1 MEKVTKKI
9 GEFMR
14 SRDSTV
20 ASWFFFCNYVVS
32 AEWGWFFFKCTDLKT
47 VHFFQSL
54 PIVSQQRARFE
65 WLQSSNCELGVA
77 RPTELATPIYF
88 CAKRGTGST
97 QKMGFKNTIK
107 ASLSPLSCGFFF
119 LSRECTSFF
128 FGCWHERHC
137 GFFLVLLWGLQNLQ
151 SSIPAA
157 KLANQG

>member
-20 ASWFFFCNYVVS
+20 ASCFFFCNYVVS

-65 WLQSSNCELGVA
+65 WLQSSNCEMGVA

-88 CAKRGTGST
+88 VPSAWTGST
-97 QKMGFKNTIK
+97 QKMGLKT
-107 ASLSPLSCGFFF
+107 LSKQVCHHYLADFFF
-119 LSRECTSFF
+119 FHASAHFF
-128 FGCWHERHC
+128 FFWLLTWETLW
-137 GFFLVLLWGLQNLQ
+137 FFSGALVGVTK
-151 SSIPAA
+151 SS
-157 KLANQG
+157 KLNSGS

>member
-1 MEKVTKKI
+1 M
-9 GEFMR
+9 FC
-14 SRDSTV
+14 
-20 ASWFFFCNYVVS
+20 FFCNYVVS
-32 AEWGWFFFKCTDLKT
+32 AEWGWFFFKCTDLR
-47 VHFFQSL
+47 QSIFSKVCPSL
-54 PIVSQQRARFE
+54 SQQRARFE

-88 CAKRGTGST
+88 LCQAHELVVPKKWGLKT
-97 QKMGFKNTIK
+97 
-107 ASLSPLSCGFFF
+107 LSKQVCHHYLADFFF
-119 LSRECTSFF
+119 FHASAHLFFFFF

>member
-20 ASWFFFCNYVVS
+20 ASCFFFCNYVVS

-97 QKMGFKNTIK
+97 QKMGLKTLSKQVCHHYLADFFFH
-107 ASLSPLSCGFFF
+107 ASAHLFFLAADMRDTVVFFWCSCGGYKIFKAQFRQ
-119 LSRECTSFF
+119 LS
-128 FGCWHERHC
+128 
-137 GFFLVLLWGLQNLQ
+137 
-151 SSIPAA
+151 
-157 KLANQG
+157 

>member
-1 MEKVTKKI
+1 MH
-9 GEFMR
+9 R
-14 SRDSTV
+14 P
-20 ASWFFFCNYVVS
+20 
-32 AEWGWFFFKCTDLKT
+32 KT

-77 RPTELATPIYF
+77 RPTELATPGFF

-97 QKMGFKNTIK
+97 QKMGLKTLSKQVCHHYLADFFFH
-107 ASLSPLSCGFFF
+107 ASAHFFF
-119 LSRECTSFF
+119 LLAADILRDTVV
-128 FGCWHERHC
+128 
-137 GFFLVLLWGLQNLQ
+137 FFLVLLWGLQNLQ